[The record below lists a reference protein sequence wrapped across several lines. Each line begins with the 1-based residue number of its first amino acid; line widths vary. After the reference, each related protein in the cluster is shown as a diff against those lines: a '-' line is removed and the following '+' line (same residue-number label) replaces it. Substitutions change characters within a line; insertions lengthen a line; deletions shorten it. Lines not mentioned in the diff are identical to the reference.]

1 MRISYW
7 SSDVCSSDRP
17 MLTKGVA
24 HLIAQFCSADQ
35 KQRFLQPLHD
45 GRFFGTMCLSEP
57 QAGPSLGDI
66 STRAEPIGNG
76 DYRITGAK
84 MWISG
89 GDYELAGNIVH
100 MVLARTPAASSSEDG
115 RLGTKRVC
123 TCSSWWTQYHYKKN
137 YLISLKH

>member
-24 HLIAQFCSADQ
+24 HLIAQFGSADQ

-57 QAGPSLGDI
+57 QAGSSLGDI
-66 STRAEPIGNG
+66 GTRAEPIGNG

-89 GDYELAGNIVH
+89 GEHELAENIVH
-100 MVLARTPAASSSEDG
+100 MVLDRKSTYELQSLM
-115 RLGTKRVC
+115 R
-123 TCSSWWTQYHYKKN
+123 
-137 YLISLKH
+137 ISYAVFCL